1 MMTRVAVAASLSAL
15 LLAATVRAGPRDG
28 RVNQE
33 RGSGALA
40 IVVNQANPVESL
52 TLAQLRRIF
61 MFDTQTWPNGR
72 KITVVLRDK
81 GQPERGE
88 AIRLV
93 CDMSEAAYDDHIL
106 FQTFRGSIGWGPR
119 SITSVSAML
128 RFIFNVPGAIGYV
141 PADQVEGTKVLRI
154 DGLLP
159 TDPDYPLR
167 RGARGH

>member
-1 MMTRVAVAASLSAL
+1 MTRLAVAASLSAL
-15 LLAATVRAGPRDG
+15 LLAARAGARPREAP
-28 RVNQE
+28 VEQE
-33 RGSGALA
+33 RGSAALA

-52 TLAQLRRIF
+52 TLGQLRRIF
-61 MFDTQTWPNGR
+61 MLDTQTWPNGR

-106 FQTFRGSIGWGPR
+106 FQSFRGSIGWGPR
-119 SITSVSAML
+119 SIMSVSAML

-154 DGLLP
+154 DRLLP
-159 TDPDYPLR
+159 NDPDYPLR
-167 RGARGH
+167 RGVRGH